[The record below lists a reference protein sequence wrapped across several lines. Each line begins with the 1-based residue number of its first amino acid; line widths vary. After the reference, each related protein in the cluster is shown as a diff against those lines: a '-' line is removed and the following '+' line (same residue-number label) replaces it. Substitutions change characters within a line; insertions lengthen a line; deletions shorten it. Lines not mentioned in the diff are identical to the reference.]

1 MFISAIQRFPR
12 VLRTPLVPTVFYGRA
27 DREERP
33 PEPSVSKQPRF
44 NRTGL
49 SGGLALTFMG
59 LSAVTGIAHAR
70 VPHMISSAL
79 AIVSTLFHIESIAP
93 HRNKSHN
100 YVA

>member
-12 VLRTPLVPTVFYGRA
+12 VLRSPLVPTVFYGRA

-33 PEPSVSKQPRF
+33 PEPPFQRPRF
-44 NRTGL
+44 NRTGF
-49 SGGLALTFMG
+49 SGGLALTFVG
-59 LSAVTGIAHAR
+59 LSAVTGIAHAK
-70 VPHMISSAL
+70 VPHIISSAL
-79 AIVSTLFHIESIAP
+79 AIISTLFHIESLAP

>member
-12 VLRTPLVPTVFYGRA
+12 VLRSPLVPTVFYGKA

-33 PEPSVSKQPRF
+33 PEPPVQKPRF
-44 NRTGL
+44 NRTGF
-49 SGGLALTFMG
+49 SGGLALTFVG
-59 LSAVTGIAHAR
+59 LSAVTGIAHAK

-79 AIVSTLFHIESIAP
+79 AIVSTLFHIESLAP

>member
-1 MFISAIQRFPR
+1 MFISAIQKFPR

-27 DREERP
+27 DREERT
-33 PEPSVSKQPRF
+33 PEPPVQKPRF

-59 LSAVTGIAHAR
+59 LAAVTGIAHAR
-70 VPHMISSAL
+70 VPHMVSSAL
-79 AIVSTLFHIESIAP
+79 AIVSTLFHIESLAP
-93 HRNKSHN
+93 HRNNLHN